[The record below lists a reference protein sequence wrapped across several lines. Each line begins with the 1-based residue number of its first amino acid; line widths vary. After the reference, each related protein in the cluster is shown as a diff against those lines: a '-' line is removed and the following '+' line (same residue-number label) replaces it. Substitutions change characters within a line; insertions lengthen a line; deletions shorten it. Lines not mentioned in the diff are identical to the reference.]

1 MLQVH
6 SGQRCACSNLKLMQ
20 KMAMPE
26 DRDDRGLV
34 VIDSRAKTSNKIHLF
49 NLDDCERRKGA
60 TSIYT
65 IESHVQEI

>member
-1 MLQVH
+1 
-6 SGQRCACSNLKLMQ
+6 MQ

-49 NLDDCERRKGA
+49 NLDDCERKKGA
-60 TSIYT
+60 TSIST
-65 IESHVQEI
+65 IDSHVQEM